1 MATLDST
8 SSPANL
14 ATHISIPTCLMAI
27 ATFSALLTLVG
38 ILVSDILYSIVDPR
52 VTQK

>member
-1 MATLDST
+1 MGRLGFDAI
-8 SSPANL
+8 L
-14 ATHISIPTCLMAI
+14 ARDYPVIMAI
-27 ATFSALLTLVG
+27 TTFSALLTLVG